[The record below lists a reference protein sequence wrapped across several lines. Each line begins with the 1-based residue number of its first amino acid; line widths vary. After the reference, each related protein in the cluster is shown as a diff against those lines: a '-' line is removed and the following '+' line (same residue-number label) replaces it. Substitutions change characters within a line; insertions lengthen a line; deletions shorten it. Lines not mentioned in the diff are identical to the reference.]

1 MASLSQVYTSIFSK
15 TKKNSSLSAS
25 HLTNFDETDKQNAL
39 DAVDILIRYKST
51 VHDFTD
57 EIIEFWPL
65 PRRIMDRYH
74 FDVAEQLNEWLD
86 GIS

>member
-1 MASLSQVYTSIFSK
+1 MASLSQIYNSLFTQA
-15 TKKNSSLSAS
+15 KKNKPLSAS
-25 HLTNFDETDKQNAL
+25 HLTEHDEIGKQDAL
-39 DAVDILIRYKST
+39 DAVDILIRYKAT

-74 FDVAEQLNEWLD
+74 FDDAEQLNEWLD

>member
-25 HLTNFDETDKQNAL
+25 PLTNFDETDKQNAL

-74 FDVAEQLNEWLD
+74 FDDAEQLNEWLD